1 MNLITHPCKCPII
14 SLFYALA
21 VPWSRMISV
30 HQFFMYKSYNF
41 QSLAL
46 PMKLFLICLDGS
58 NLYIFWFAIALYL
71 WLFPDAYHL
80 LLWILII
87 YMNILLL
94 LWLDNKHPEN
104 QFIFVFSKCLV
115 QKFDKVD
122 GTHQNSMY
130 SLNISQYLLPLDLGQ
145 ITTSG

>member
-1 MNLITHPCKCPII
+1 MNLIMHLCKCPII
-14 SLFYALA
+14 SLSYALA
-21 VPWSRMISV
+21 VPETRMISI
-30 HQFFMYKSYNF
+30 HQFLKYKSYNF

-58 NLYIFWFAIALYL
+58 NLYIFWFAIAFYL

-87 YMNILLL
+87 YMNNLLS
-94 LWLDNKHPEN
+94 LWLDNKHLEN
-104 QFIFVFSKCLV
+104 WFIFVFPKCLV

-122 GTHQNSMY
+122 GTHQIFHVLTKYFPVSFA
-130 SLNISQYLLPLDLGQ
+130 ITLG
-145 ITTSG
+145 TDNYF